1 MEIKI
6 SEEKLEKIIDTIV
19 NGVGISDDIF
29 TSFQSRSSSGHFEY
43 IQFLTPGTRAN
54 VIARMYPDL
63 SLIVLNDEKLY
74 NLISTWVGSHKLYD
88 LIKDDVIKQIY
99 KKYTNHYRRLRDI
112 EIRNIK
118 HMDDEQFN
126 KK

>member
-74 NLISTWVGSHKLYD
+74 DLISTWVGSHKLYD

-118 HMDDEQFN
+118 HMGDEQFN

>member
-19 NGVGISDDIF
+19 NGIGISDDIF
-29 TSFQSRSSSGHFEY
+29 TSFQSRSGSQFEY

-63 SLIVLNDEKLY
+63 SLVVLNDKKLY
-74 NLISTWVGSHKLYD
+74 DLISTWVGSHKLYD
-88 LIKDDVIKQIY
+88 LIKDDVIKRIY

>member
-74 NLISTWVGSHKLYD
+74 DLISTWVGSHKLYD

>member
-6 SEEKLEKIIDTIV
+6 SEEKLDKIIDTIV

-74 NLISTWVGSHKLYD
+74 DLISTWVGSNKLYD

>member
-99 KKYTNHYRRLRDI
+99 KKYTNYYRRLRDI
-112 EIRNIK
+112 EIRTIK

>member
-6 SEEKLEKIIDTIV
+6 SEEKLDKIIDTIV

-74 NLISTWVGSHKLYD
+74 DLISTWVGSHKLYD

>member
-6 SEEKLEKIIDTIV
+6 SEEKLDKIIDTIV